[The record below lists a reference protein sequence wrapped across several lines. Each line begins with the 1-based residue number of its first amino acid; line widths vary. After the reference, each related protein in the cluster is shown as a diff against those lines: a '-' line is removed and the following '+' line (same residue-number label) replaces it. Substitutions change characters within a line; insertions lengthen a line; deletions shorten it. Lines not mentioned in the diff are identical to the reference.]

1 MSMKNKIKIN
11 PSAFVAKN
19 AIVIGSVSIGKDA
32 SVWFGAVVRGDMAE
46 IQIGDGSNIQDNA
59 VVHVDFEKP
68 SLIGNGVT
76 VGHGAII
83 HGAVVKDNVL
93 IGMGSIL
100 LNGVLIGKNS
110 VVGAGTVVTEGFEV
124 PPNSLVL
131 GVPGKV
137 IRQLKSEEVERIKEA
152 ARVYVEYAREYK
164 NEGKF

>member
-1 MSMKNKIKIN
+1 M
-11 PSAFVAKN
+11 
-19 AIVIGSVSIGKDA
+19 
-32 SVWFGAVVRGDMAE
+32 
-46 IQIGDGSNIQDNA
+46 
-59 VVHVDFEKP
+59 HVDFGKQ
-68 SLIGNGVT
+68 SIIGNGVT

-100 LNGVLIGKNS
+100 LNGAIIGENS
-110 VVGAGTVVTEGFEV
+110 VIGAGTVVTEGFEV

-137 IRQLKSEEVERIKEA
+137 IRQLKSEELERIKDA

-164 NEGKF
+164 EGSF

>member
-1 MSMKNKIKIN
+1 MKQINKIKIA

-19 AIVIGSVSIGKDA
+19 ATVIGSVSIGKDA
-32 SVWFGAVVRGDMAE
+32 SLWFGAVVRGDMAE
-46 IQIGDGSNIQDNA
+46 IVIGDGSNVQDNA
-59 VVHVDFEKP
+59 VVHVDFGKP
-68 SLIGNGVT
+68 SIIGNGVT

-83 HGAVVKDNVL
+83 HGAIVKNDVL

-100 LNGVLIGKNS
+100 LNGAVIGENS
-110 VVGAGTVVTEGFEV
+110 VIGAGTVVTEGFEV

-131 GVPGKV
+131 GVPGKI
-137 IRQLKSEEVERIKEA
+137 IRQLKAEEVERIKDA

>member
-1 MSMKNKIKIN
+1 MSMKNKIKIK

-19 AIVIGSVSIGKDA
+19 ATVIGSVSIGKDA

-46 IQIGDGSNIQDNA
+46 IVIGDGSNVQDNA
-59 VVHVDFEKP
+59 VVHVDFGKP
-68 SLIGNGVT
+68 SIIGNGVT

-83 HGAVVKDNVL
+83 HGAIVKNDVL

-100 LNGVLIGKNS
+100 LNGAVIGENS
-110 VVGAGTVVTEGFEV
+110 VIGAGTVVTEGFEV
-124 PPNSLVL
+124 PPNSLVF
-131 GVPGKV
+131 GVPGKI
-137 IRQLKSEEVERIKEA
+137 IRQLKAEEVERIKDA

>member
-1 MSMKNKIKIN
+1 MRKTDKIKIN

-19 AIVIGSVSIGKDA
+19 ATIIGTVTIGKDA

-46 IQIGDGSNIQDNA
+46 IQIGDGSNVQDNA
-59 VVHVDFEKP
+59 VVHVDFGKP
-68 SLIGNGVT
+68 SIIGNGVT

-100 LNGVLIGKNS
+100 LNGAVIGENS
-110 VVGAGTVVTEGFEV
+110 VIGAGTVVTEGFEV

-131 GVPGKV
+131 GVPGKL
-137 IRQLKSEEVERIKEA
+137 IRQLKAEEVERIKDA

-164 NEGKF
+164 NADKF

>member
-1 MSMKNKIKIN
+1 MRKTDKIKIN

-19 AIVIGSVSIGKDA
+19 ATIIGTVTIGKDA

-46 IQIGDGSNIQDNA
+46 IIIGDESNVQDNA
-59 VVHVDFEKP
+59 VVHVDFGKP
-68 SLIGNGVT
+68 SIIGNGVT

-100 LNGVLIGKNS
+100 LNGAVIGENS
-110 VVGAGTVVTEGFEV
+110 VIGAGTVVTEGFEV
-124 PPNSLVL
+124 PPNFLVL
-131 GVPGKV
+131 GVPGKL
-137 IRQLKSEEVERIKEA
+137 IRQLKAEEVERIKDA

-164 NEGKF
+164 NADKF

>member
-1 MSMKNKIKIN
+1 MKNKGKIKID
-11 PSAFVAKN
+11 PSAFVARN
-19 AIVIGSVSIGKDA
+19 ATVIGSVTIGKDA

-46 IQIGDGSNIQDNA
+46 IIIGDESNVQDNA
-59 VVHVDFEKP
+59 VVHVDFGKP

-100 LNGVLIGKNS
+100 LNGAVIGENS
-110 VVGAGTVVTEGFEV
+110 VIGAGTVVTEGFEV
-124 PPNSLVL
+124 PPNSLVI
-131 GVPGKV
+131 GVPGKI
-137 IRQLKSEEVERIKEA
+137 IRQLKQEEIERIKDA

-164 NEGKF
+164 GAGKF

>member
-1 MSMKNKIKIN
+1 MKKIDKIKID

-19 AIVIGSVSIGKDA
+19 ATVIGSVTIGKDA
-32 SVWFGAVVRGDMAE
+32 SIWFGAVVRGDMAE
-46 IQIGDGSNIQDNA
+46 IIIGDESNVQDNA
-59 VVHVDFEKP
+59 VVHVDFGKP
-68 SLIGNGVT
+68 SIIGNGVT

-100 LNGVLIGKNS
+100 LNSAVIGENS
-110 VVGAGTVVTEGFEV
+110 VIGAGTVVTEGFEV

-137 IRQLKSEEVERIKEA
+137 IRQLKAEEIERIKDA

-164 NEGKF
+164 NTGKF

>member
-1 MSMKNKIKIN
+1 MNMKNKIKIH

-19 AIVIGSVSIGKDA
+19 ATVIGSISIGKDA

-46 IQIGDGSNIQDNA
+46 IQIGDGSNVQDNA
-59 VVHVDFEKP
+59 VVHVDFGKP
-68 SLIGNGVT
+68 SIIGNGVT

-100 LNGVLIGKNS
+100 LNGAVIGENS
-110 VVGAGTVVTEGFEV
+110 VIGAGTVVTEGFEV

-137 IRQLKSEEVERIKEA
+137 IRQLKAEEVERIKDA

-164 NEGKF
+164 NADKF